1 MKKATEKYG
10 RTILTIYNLDC
21 LYDDFIVA
29 LNLLNENGVKYNVVQ
44 NGKFGVEIQ
53 VSCSDEMYIWL
64 NNELDHMF
72 GSY

>member
-10 RTILTIYNLDC
+10 RTILTIDNLDC

-64 NNELDHMF
+64 NNKLDHMF